1 MELTRMQVV
10 YYCISIIISSNPS
23 TDMTSETAKFWNLN
37 LKNID
42 SVMPL
47 HVFFFF
53 SLITKSGI
61 PRGYPIRNPVPVAPE
76 CHNKGIGQEKG

>member
-23 TDMTSETAKFWNLN
+23 TDMTKFWNLN

-53 SLITKSGI
+53 SL
-61 PRGYPIRNPVPVAPE
+61 
-76 CHNKGIGQEKG
+76 